1 MPATIRPKSSLLPL
15 AARTAGI
22 LAGGLA
28 LTAGTYLL
36 RNTTYARVDRARA
49 ERAGLTLRTTM
60 INGHRI
66 RFAEGPDSGP
76 ALVLLPG
83 QVSDLWNYARV
94 MCDLSR
100 DFHVYAV
107 DVPGHGGSEHDPELY
122 SGAVLG
128 ELFAD
133 FIAGVVGEQ
142 AIVSGHSSGG
152 LIAAWIAA
160 SRPEVVAALVLEDP
174 PFFSSALPE
183 SEKTANHVDLATT
196 AHAFLTEHGSALDAA
211 DPPAG
216 DPFAADPPAGDPFAT
231 EPPAGDPF
239 AAEPRAGDP
248 RGADFVAFYAAHT
261 PMLDM
266 FGDLGPRM
274 RARARAQRAADP
286 QRSVRWALMPPVLN
300 EYFRGMGDYDPR
312 FGQAFFDGSFH
323 DHFDHALTLAAIS
336 APTLL
341 IHCNWFHDEDG
352 VLMAAMSGEDAER
365 ARELIPDVRFERVD
379 SGHAFHFEH
388 PRRYARLLREF
399 AADTL
404 DEVDLVD

>member
-1 MPATIRPKSSLLPL
+1 MSATVRPKSSLLPT
-15 AARTAGI
+15 AARTAGA
-22 LAGGLA
+22 LAGALA
-28 LTAGTYLL
+28 LTAGTYVL
-36 RNTTYARVDRARA
+36 RNTTYARLDRARA
-49 ERAGLTLRTTM
+49 ERAGLTLGTTM

-76 ALVLLPG
+76 ALMLLPG

-94 MCDLSR
+94 MRDLSR

-107 DVPGHGGSEHDPELY
+107 DIPGHGGSEHDPELY

-152 LIAAWIAA
+152 LIAAWLAA

-196 AHAFLTEHGSALDAA
+196 AHAFLTEHDSALDAA
-211 DPPAG
+211 DPS
-216 DPFAADPPAGDPFAT
+216 AADPSAAQADPT
-231 EPPAGDPF
+231 HPPA
-239 AAEPRAGDP
+239 
-248 RGADFVAFYAAHT
+248 ADFVSFYVEHT

-266 FGDLGPRM
+266 FGELGPRM
-274 RARARAQRAADP
+274 RAQALTQRTADP
-286 QRSVRWALMPPVLN
+286 QRPVRWALMPPVLN

-341 IHCNWFHDEDG
+341 IHCNWFRDEDG
-352 VLMAAMSGEDAER
+352 VLMAAMSGEDAEQ

-379 SGHAFHFEH
+379 SGHNFHFEH
-388 PRRYARLLREF
+388 PRRYARLIREF
-399 AADTL
+399 AADTVG
-404 DEVDLVD
+404 EVDLLD